1 MNYVYSHKKVIAMA
15 MGFVVLTNGNKVY
28 FCASSLY
35 ILVFPCAA
43 GISVYLVDAVTGGVV
58 FHTSHKAAA
67 SPLHLVHSENWIAVS
82 EEITYYTPIICREI
96 SLSRLLLESC
106 HPRKSQL
113 LLCL

>member
-1 MNYVYSHKKVIAMA
+1 MYTLTKSYCHDN
-15 MGFVVLTNGNKVY
+15 GFCSIDQWNKVY
-28 FCASSLY
+28 FCASLLY

-82 EEITYYTPIICREI
+82 EEITYYTPIMCRET